1 MKARKWVTKVVLS
14 LALLAVVW
22 PASGCRR
29 GYRGGNYTDVSVGL
43 GFLDFGGYDFGGWD
57 FWSDE
62 EVYYD
67 EGYYDSGYYE
77 DEYYYEDGYGWYDD
91 GWKKKNGGAQVGMKK
106 P

>member
-1 MKARKWVTKVVLS
+1 MKARKWITKLVLS

-57 FWSDE
+57 FWSD
-62 EVYYD
+62 D
-67 EGYYDSGYYE
+67 GYYDGGYYE

-91 GWKKKNGGAQVGMKK
+91 GWKKKNGTSAAGLKK